1 MSFVSR
7 SLVAAAAVLACSGA
21 SAVDLVANGDFEL
34 GASNW
39 NLIPTTG
46 ITVISAYSACCSITG
61 TYAGGQNAAFF
72 GWDNLTGGQIWQDM
86 TTTIGQQYTLTFQ
99 YGAISANSL
108 QSLKAEVLDGT
119 SVLGFLD
126 VSATGTSNLAAILSA
141 PYSLSF
147 VASSITTRLLF
158 SDTSSITNSVDGV
171 LDNISVTAVPEPGTY
186 AMLLAGLAAVGFVA
200 RRRKL

>member
-1 MSFVSR
+1 M
-7 SLVAAAAVLACSGA
+7 
-21 SAVDLVANGDFEL
+21 
-34 GASNW
+34 
-39 NLIPTTG
+39 
-46 ITVISAYSACCSITG
+46 
-61 TYAGGQNAAFF
+61 
-72 GWDNLTGGQIWQDM
+72 GGQIWQDLA
-86 TTTIGQQYTLTFQ
+86 TNIGQQYTLTFQ

-119 SVLGFLD
+119 SVLGSD
-126 VSATGTSNLAAILSA
+126 VSATGTSNLAVIFSA